1 MEIKTKR
8 LTLTD
13 KEEAKN
19 LFTTMAE
26 IFAEEFVPL
35 NDRYVEQLL
44 RRDEFW
50 ALAALADNFVVG
62 GVIAHELL
70 MTRSESS
77 ELFVYDIAVRP
88 NYQRKGIGRRLFTAL
103 SEEASKA
110 GIQDVFVSADDDDV
124 HALDFYRNLGG
135 VASPVTMFDF
145 PRSLRARPSDS
156 Q

>member
-13 KEEAKN
+13 REEARN

-26 IFAEEFVPL
+26 IFAEESAPL
-35 NDRYVEQLL
+35 NDRYIERLL
-44 RRDEFW
+44 RREEFW
-50 ALAALADNFVVG
+50 AVTALADGIVVG
-62 GVIAHELL
+62 GIIAHELP

-88 NYQRKGIGRRLFTAL
+88 NCQRRGIGRRLFSVL
-103 SEEASKA
+103 CEEASKA

-145 PRSLRARPSDS
+145 PLSLRARASL
-156 Q
+156 